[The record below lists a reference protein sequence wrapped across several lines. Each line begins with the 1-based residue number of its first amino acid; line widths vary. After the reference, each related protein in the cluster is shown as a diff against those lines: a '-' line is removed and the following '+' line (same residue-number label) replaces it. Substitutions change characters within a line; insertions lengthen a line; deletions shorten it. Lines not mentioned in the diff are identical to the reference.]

1 MFSVTASHGF
11 VVYGLPAWHF
21 KHDDNSELGHLD
33 THIMVKECFSCVFFT
48 FLHFQLSAMI
58 NADTD
63 ILANS

>member
-1 MFSVTASHGF
+1 MFYCHGKSWIRC
-11 VVYGLPAWHF
+11 LWSAR